1 MPIRSINGDEEAA
14 ALVAGGKLAP
24 SSHRPAVGT
33 REPVI
38 EIHRAFP
45 PPPLGSEG
53 AIEPEGESFSSLG
66 SIAVRLI
73 AEWSL
78 PRMSLAPVR
87 EETKNRHQ
95 LPSPQRREED

>member
-1 MPIRSINGDEEAA
+1 MQRDKGTQIVGDGEAA
-14 ALVAGGKLAP
+14 TPMA
-24 SSHRPAVGT
+24 SSPLRSGPRR

-78 PRMSLAPVR
+78 PRMSLVPVR

-95 LPSPQRREED
+95 LPNDQWEED